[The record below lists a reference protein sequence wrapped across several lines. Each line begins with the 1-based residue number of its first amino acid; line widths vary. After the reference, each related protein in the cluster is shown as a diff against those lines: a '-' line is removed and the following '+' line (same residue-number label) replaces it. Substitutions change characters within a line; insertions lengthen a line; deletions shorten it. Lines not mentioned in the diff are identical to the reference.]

1 MGKTYLEDMMELI
14 KLIVYIIWAFCP
26 FAVTFAHDYF
36 SIVKIMSIF
45 IMTSIMLWDSNK
57 RNDNE

>member
-1 MGKTYLEDMMELI
+1 MELI